1 MSQKTVRNRT
11 GLVLIEIYDPS
22 CFKIVVVCQ
31 RFGYIHA
38 HGLPEASMHRNW
50 KTVPSVNIIYVNFQ
64 LNDDAEYIT
73 FLAIV
78 YIDIILVVAVLSSLL
93 WDLASKRE
101 RQIPFIF
108 PGEEKLRIMDDT
120 LMPHMQGIF
129 E

>member
-1 MSQKTVRNRT
+1 
-11 GLVLIEIYDPS
+11 
-22 CFKIVVVCQ
+22 
-31 RFGYIHA
+31 
-38 HGLPEASMHRNW
+38 MHRNC

-64 LNDDAEYIT
+64 LNYDAEYIT
-73 FLAIV
+73 SSAIV
-78 YIDIILVVAVLSSLL
+78 YIDIIVVVAVLYSLL

-101 RQIPFIF
+101 RQIPFIC